1 MDFERVQQAG
11 VRLFSRKG
19 FAATGIREL
28 GTEAGINS
36 ATLYHYVGSKE
47 SLLASIIRACLE
59 EMTLAGERALKRSA
73 DPAVQLAGLV
83 SAHVGLT
90 AVNRLTARVAEY
102 EMRGLAA
109 DNRDE
114 LQKMRDDYEALFGHV
129 LERGRRVGIFHLDD
143 LALSRL
149 AVLEMCTGVA
159 HWYRPDGRLSLSHI
173 QDYFVRAA
181 FRLVSADYEA
191 LEGAEFAEI
200 SLRLASEPPDDTV
213 AADSPSRAVTASR
226 VSPDS

>member
-11 VRLFSRKG
+11 VALFSRKG

-28 GTEAGINS
+28 GAEAGINS

-47 SLLASIIRACLE
+47 LLLASIIRACLE
-59 EMTLAGERALKRSA
+59 EMTQAGERALKRSA

-83 SAHVGLT
+83 AAHVGLT

-102 EMRGLAA
+102 EMLGLTGT
-109 DNRDE
+109 NRDE
-114 LQKMRDDYEALFGHV
+114 MQKMRDDYEAFFGHV
-129 LERGRRVGIFHLDD
+129 LERGGRVGVFHVDD
-143 LALSRL
+143 LAMSRL

-159 HWYRPDGRLSLSHI
+159 HWYRPDGRLTLPEI

-181 FRLVSADYEA
+181 FRLVSADYGA
-191 LEGAEFAEI
+191 LDGADFSDE
-200 SLRLASEPPDDTV
+200 SRRLDSEPAFGRTT
-213 AADSPSRAVTASR
+213 ADALQ
-226 VSPDS
+226 